1 MMRPTLTFLVAA
13 CLALL
18 SASGVAQNASEN
30 PAAGKTQEEQKILT
44 KEEQAEARQLAR
56 AERAREQERERYE
69 RERLCVIKPVMTD
82 AQIAQCKEVWR

>member
-1 MMRPTLTFLVAA
+1 MRPTFTYFLVA

-18 SASGVAQNASEN
+18 SANSVAQNASDN
-30 PAAGKTQEEQKILT
+30 PAAGKAQEEQKILT
-44 KEEQAEARQLAR
+44 KEELAEARQLAR
-56 AERAREQERERYE
+56 ADRAREQERERYE